1 MVQGESRGEDWEKKD
16 RVVAGEEWEPRT
28 LEVKFWKRQLRTLG
42 VESEAPGAEREI
54 RTLISWVSHPGV
66 VAARAKRRRGWV

>member
-1 MVQGESRGEDWEKKD
+1 MAGRRLGEKGQGLLRWG
-16 RVVAGEEWEPRT
+16 VGART
-28 LEVKFWKRQLRTLG
+28 LEVKFWKKEQLRTLG
-42 VESEAPGAEREI
+42 VESEAPGAEEI